1 MPERHRVRYPV
12 LRWCALLW
20 LAVYVP
26 VYSSVYG
33 AWHFLMLCNLG
44 VLLTCAGL
52 VTGKQWLLSGPAV
65 AAPSIALLWLAD
77 AVARLATGSH
87 LHGGTGY
94 LWDEQLP
101 VPVRVLS
108 LYHLAWPFL
117 LAWCLHRHGYDRRG
131 LWLQASLATLAFAIG
146 LWLAPAAENLNYVLQ
161 WPGAPRPH
169 AQPLLQAGLSL
180 AMLVVGLYWPTHLL
194 LKRLFRAPAAAAIG

>member
-1 MPERHRVRYPV
+1 MPERRAVRYPI
-12 LRWCALLW
+12 LRWCALAW
-20 LAVYVP
+20 LAIYVP
-26 VYSSVYG
+26 VYAGVYG

-44 VLLTCAGL
+44 VLITCAGL
-52 VTGKQWLLSGPAV
+52 VSGRQWLLSSQAV

-77 AVARLATGSH
+77 VAARVLTGAH

-94 LWDEQLP
+94 LWDPLLP
-101 VPVRVLS
+101 LSVRVLS
-108 LYHLAWPFL
+108 LYHLAWPVL

-131 LWLQASLATLAFAIG
+131 LWLQASLAATVFAIG

-169 AQPLLQAGLSL
+169 PQPLLQAGLSL

-194 LKRLFRAPAAAAIG
+194 LKRFFRAPVVEPIG